1 MTNLFNNN
9 QYVDNIKTDR
19 SGAALLELGLLL
31 PLLLCLMGGMAEF
44 GRAFHQYHIANKG
57 VKSAAR
63 YLARVPVGVDC
74 TTSSAA
80 WTAKGEVVLA
90 KNLAVSGSFA
100 ANAPSIISNWTPADV
115 SIPAPDATTCF
126 DNSGSTPT
134 YNGRAEIPIVTVSTT
149 FTYDDLGMLSLL
161 SVLPLGKKASFAL
174 TNIQITATHQEVH
187 IGG

>member
-1 MTNLFNNN
+1 MKNLFNN
-9 QYVDNIKTDR
+9 QYVDSIKTNR

-74 TTSSAA
+74 ATSSAA
-80 WTAKGEVVLA
+80 WTSKSEVVLA
-90 KNLAVSGSFA
+90 KSLAVSGSFA
-100 ANAPSIISNWTPADV
+100 VNAPSVISNWTPADV

-126 DNSGSTPT
+126 NNSGGT
-134 YNGRAEIPIVTVSTT
+134 YNGRAQIPIVTVSTT
-149 FTYDDLGMLSLL
+149 FIYDDLGMLSLM